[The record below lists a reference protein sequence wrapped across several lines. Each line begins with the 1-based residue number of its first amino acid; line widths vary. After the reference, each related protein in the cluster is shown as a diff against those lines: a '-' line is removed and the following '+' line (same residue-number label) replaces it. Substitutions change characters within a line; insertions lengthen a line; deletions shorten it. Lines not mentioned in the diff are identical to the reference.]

1 MTNSPEESSVLN
13 NLQQTFNSL
22 LSSAREQGV
31 SEATIN
37 QLRENNAG
45 LYDFLMFTDGRFDL
59 PNRNAFY
66 RTAAELIATGK
77 NSNYGC
83 ILFNIRDFHR
93 TNQILGP
100 DASNTILDNFLTKL
114 KNMLEADE
122 YLFAEGQDDGVIL
135 CKTSHVEKFLSF
147 LQCSRIEYDS
157 QTHETYE
164 VRCAVGCN
172 RNIGNISVHFMVM
185 DSVSMPLKMARAD
198 KARGTWCVF
207 WDESIGLHAWSQALI
222 EDSIPRALKDEE
234 FIVYFQPKV
243 NLKNYTLAGAE
254 ALCRWKHNDKLVP
267 PDEFIPVMERNGTI
281 GELDFYMLEHTC
293 RHIRRWL
300 DIGLKPVQVSVN
312 LSRVNIGSE
321 SLVDRII
328 HTVDGYN
335 VPHNYIQIELT
346 ETTTDVGFSELK
358 ELMEGLRDAGFSM
371 AIDDFGTGYSSMSI
385 IRNLPWN
392 VIKIDKSL
400 LHEHTNPVQDR
411 HLMFKA
417 ITHMVQTLGLEAIVE
432 GVETLDDINLLKE
445 NDCYLAQGFYF
456 DRPLPADVFEQ
467 RLRTVQE

>member
-1 MTNSPEESSVLN
+1 MTNSPEESPVLN
-13 NLQQTFNSL
+13 TLRQTFDSL
-22 LSSAREQGV
+22 LATAREQGA
-31 SEATIN
+31 SEETISL
-37 QLRENNAG
+37 LRANNAEF
-45 LYDFLMFTDGRFDL
+45 YNFLMFSDGRFDL

-66 RTAAELIATGK
+66 KTAAELIETNRNK
-77 NSNYGC
+77 EYGC

-100 DASNTILDNFLTKL
+100 DVSNTILENFLSSL
-114 KNMLEADE
+114 KNKLSEDE

-135 CKTSHVEKFLSF
+135 CKTDHVEKFLEY
-147 LQCSRIEYDS
+147 LQCARVEYDS
-157 QTHETYE
+157 ITHETYE

-185 DSVSMPLKMARAD
+185 ESVSIPLKMARAD

-234 FIVYFQPKV
+234 FAVYFQPKV
-243 NLKNYTLAGAE
+243 NLKTYTLAGAE
-254 ALCRWKHNDKLVP
+254 ALCRWKHNDKLIY

-293 RHIRRWL
+293 RHLRRWL
-300 DIGLKPVQVSVN
+300 DIGLQPVQVSVN
-312 LSRVNIGSE
+312 LSRVNIGTE
-321 SLVDRII
+321 SLIDRII
-328 HTVDGYN
+328 RTVDVYN
-335 VPHNYIQIELT
+335 VPHNFIQIELT
-346 ETTTDVGFSELK
+346 ETTTDVGFAELK
-358 ELMEGLRDAGFSM
+358 ELMEGLHDAGFSM

-400 LHEHTNPVQDR
+400 LHEHTDPSQDR
-411 HLMFKA
+411 HLMFKS

-432 GVETLDDINLLKE
+432 GVESLDDITLLKE
-445 NDCYLAQGFYF
+445 NDCYLAQGYYF
-456 DRPLPADVFEQ
+456 DKPLPADIFEQ